1 MSPELDIKNTDIE
14 INRTFDF
21 TELETRLR
29 RVQLKDKVISDFF
42 PYLHAKISLQEVS
55 VDSLRPSALYVLKD
69 NLDRVQAVN
78 DQLAN
83 KGIDVYGFNQS
94 TALVDYNYG
103 GRGGIILGPP
113 IVEVSDEDSGALV
126 VADGLHRVTRAKMDG
141 RKRIVVL
148 KIENAA
154 MPLPVFPIEWY
165 EVKVE
170 ASVPSEKRRYRFDK
184 SYDQIKK
191 WKAKN
196 YSKFIQGFNFPEL
209 NWQRGDYPEASRAQS
224 ETWNEVGKRERVAA
238 IVASNGKALMVK
250 RTDSGLWGLPAG
262 GVEAFDK
269 RDYEIS
275 GMSVRRELF
284 EETGLVALKWRKIGI
299 VFKNPNYG
307 VIYEVQVTDNSRV
320 DIELEDYVSEFNKGN
335 GNEEVSK
342 LALLGRKEIEDL
354 NKQGQLFKPE
364 YNMTALKDYFEKKGN
379 GRLEKIPRN
388 FAPWD
393 GPDIFWHSQE
403 NLTFGGTLDLDYF
416 DRQAVLFD

>member
-184 SYDQIKK
+184 TYDQIKE
-191 WKAKN
+191 WKVRN
-196 YSKFIQGFNFPEL
+196 YPKFIQGFNFPEL
-209 NWQRGDYPEASRAQS
+209 NWKNGVYPEVTS
-224 ETWNEVGKRERVAA
+224 EQKEAWNEVGKKERAAA
-238 IVASNGKALMVK
+238 IVLSNDKILMVK
-250 RTDSGLWGLPAG
+250 RASSGLWGLPAG
-262 GVEAFDK
+262 KVEPFDK
-269 RDYEIS
+269 PDFEVS

-284 EETGLVALKWRKIGI
+284 EETGLVGLRWRKVGS
-299 VFKNPNYG
+299 VSKSPNHG
-307 VIYEVQVTDNSRV
+307 FIYEVQVTDKVHV
-320 DIELEDYVSEFNKGN
+320 DIALEDYVSEFNKSRGN
-335 GNEEVSK
+335 SEVSK
-342 LALLGRKEIEDL
+342 LALFSMNQLKGL
-354 NKQGQLFKPE
+354 NKKGQIFKPE
-364 YNMTALKDYFEKKGN
+364 YNMTALE
-379 GRLEKIPRN
+379 N
-388 FAPWD
+388 FFGKRD
-393 GPDIFWHSQE
+393 SDELVFDTDSLGDESDIFWHYQE
-403 NLTFGGTLDLDYF
+403 NLSFDHMLDYYDRLGKVVFF
-416 DRQAVLFD
+416 D